1 MFAGRMV
8 CPYRRLESVVEA
20 GCGILRPARGKGLA
34 GNLVTPGL
42 CLAPAPTP
50 GSDRVFYLFASVF
63 QMRLA
68 LVLPALPF
76 ECDVSGCSTDH
87 LLDRALQ
94 PLCLVP
100 GLIGAT
106 HGQSSSV
113 VVSPSV
119 VVSHGD
125 YPVSGTENPPDRCAY
140 R

>member
-1 MFAGRMV
+1 MKRTLV
-8 CPYRRLESVVEA
+8 Y
-20 GCGILRPARGKGLA
+20 I
-34 GNLVTPGL
+34 VTPGL

-50 GSDRVFYLFASVF
+50 GPDRVFDLFASVF

-68 LVLPALPF
+68 LVPPALPF
-76 ECDVSGCSTDH
+76 ECDVSSCSTDH

-106 HGQSSSV
+106 HGQS
-113 VVSPSV
+113 PSV

-125 YPVSGTENPPDRCAY
+125 YPVSGTDNPPDRCAY
-140 R
+140 Q